1 MCILTSAWPGLDL
14 RITCSLEDLW
24 LDDVWAWDWVEKYFP
39 PTYGLVVL
47 GCSPGGGVGMTLI
60 GVGCEIS
67 CTQGVVL
74 GRVVLLAW
82 AGTSVLLLVATPV
95 ERNSPVLLS
104 VWWYDCS
111 CLPPSCDSELL
122 FLLKP
127 LLVKCDD
134 FEGSDDLFSTCGQ
147 LDWRARLLCQRS
159 DSSITQVLADD
170 AFQNTYIGSQ
180 MSSRDYLLV
189 GINVCIKM
197 INVA

>member
-60 GVGCEIS
+60 GVSCEIS

-74 GRVVLLAW
+74 GRVVLLVW
-82 AGTSVLLLVATPV
+82 AGTSVLLLVAAPV
-95 ERNSPVLLS
+95 ERNSPVLLP

-122 FLLKP
+122 FLLQTTSCQMWWFWGVRRFVFNMWPTGLTGKT
-127 LLVKCDD
+127 LLPTLR
-134 FEGSDDLFSTCGQ
+134 FIHH
-147 LDWRARLLCQRS
+147 
-159 DSSITQVLADD
+159 SSI
-170 AFQNTYIGSQ
+170 
-180 MSSRDYLLV
+180 SRWCFLEHLYYLLV
-189 GINVCIKM
+189 GVNVCIKM